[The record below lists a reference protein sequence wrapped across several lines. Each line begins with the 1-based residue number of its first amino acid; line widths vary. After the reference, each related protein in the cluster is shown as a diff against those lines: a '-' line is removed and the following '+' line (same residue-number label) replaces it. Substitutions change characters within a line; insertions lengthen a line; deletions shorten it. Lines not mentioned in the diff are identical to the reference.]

1 MSTSSLIF
9 WVSPHHHIFQ
19 WLSHLL
25 MKSSFLS
32 WRQGCELAPPFSFSL
47 PHLLCIP
54 CSFWARFPWT
64 SSVYTCSC
72 PSLPPLLWVSSLC
85 WNRLL
90 VFVHLENYC
99 CSSRFS
105 FSVTFFVKLPLNL
118 IGSIDPPS
126 FVKAKIT
133 VRVPV
138 TLFCNQLFLHLFASQ
153 ASSLWEG
160 ILGYLFVYSIDC
172 IASSIWLVDWVLS

>member
-72 PSLPPLLWVSSLC
+72 PSLPPLLWVSFSLC

-118 IGSIDPPS
+118 IGSIDPPLLWRLKS
-126 FVKAKIT
+126 LSEFLLLCSVISC
-133 VRVPV
+133 
-138 TLFCNQLFLHLFASQ
+138 FCIYLPPRQAPCGKGFLA
-153 ASSLWEG
+153 
-160 ILGYLFVYSIDC
+160 IYLYTQ
-172 IASSIWLVDWVLS
+172 